1 MSHHD
6 GTLAT
11 MTDLKTHLHRYLQSG
26 RDAVLWKLEGLGEYD
41 IRRPLTP
48 TGTNLLGLVKH
59 LASTEIGYFGDTFAR
74 TFPDTLPWLELAD
87 EDPQADLWATPDE
100 SRDYITDLYRRVWDF
115 SDTTIRELDL
125 DSHGNVPWWP
135 TERSEVTLGQIIT
148 HMIAETHRHAGH
160 ADITRESIDGA
171 AGMRQGNDNLWVEEQ
186 SRTEYFDLVEQNARK
201 AAGI

>member
-1 MSHHD
+1 
-6 GTLAT
+6 
-11 MTDLKTHLHRYLQSG
+11 MTDLKTHLSRYLQSG

-59 LASTEIGYFGDTFAR
+59 LASTEVGYFGDTFAR
-74 TFPDTLPWLELAD
+74 PFPETLPWLD
-87 EDPQADLWATPDE
+87 DDDPQADLWATPDE
-100 SRDYITDLYRRVWDF
+100 SRDYVTDLYRRVWDHA
-115 SDTTIRELDL
+115 DATIRELDL
-125 DSHGNVPWWP
+125 DAQGNVPWWP
-135 TERSEVTLGQIIT
+135 TDRATVTLGQILT

-160 ADITRESIDGA
+160 ADIVREGIDGA

-186 SRTEYFDLVEQNARK
+186 SRTAYFDLVEQNARK

>member
-1 MSHHD
+1 
-6 GTLAT
+6 
-11 MTDLKTHLHRYLQSG
+11 MTDLKTHLSRYLQAG

-41 IRRPLTP
+41 VRRPLTP

-59 LASTEIGYFGDTFAR
+59 LASTEVGYFGDTFAR
-74 TFPDTLPWLELAD
+74 PFPETLPWLSDD

-100 SRDYITDLYRRVWDF
+100 SRDYITDLYRRVWDHA
-115 SDTTIRELDL
+115 DATIRELDL
-125 DSHGNVPWWP
+125 DAQGNVPWWP
-135 TERSEVTLGQIIT
+135 TERSTVTLGQILT

-160 ADITRESIDGA
+160 ADIVREGIDGA

-186 SRTEYFDLVEQNARK
+186 SRTEYFNLVEQNARK